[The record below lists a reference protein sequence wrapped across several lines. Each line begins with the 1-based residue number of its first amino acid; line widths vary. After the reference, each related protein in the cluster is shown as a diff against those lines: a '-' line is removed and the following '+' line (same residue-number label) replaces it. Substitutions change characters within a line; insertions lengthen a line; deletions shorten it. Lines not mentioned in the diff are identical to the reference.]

1 MKAMK
6 IAIVQYDIAW
16 NNVEENIRRVE
27 RLINN
32 VEADLFVL
40 PEMWATGF
48 DVHPTPE
55 LAAASRQAE
64 MWMKQT
70 AAERNAAVCGTLI
83 TDVEGVYRNRAFF
96 YTPSGLQSVYD
107 KRHLFSPGGENK
119 AYAAGEQ
126 RVVTEYKGVRILL
139 QICYD
144 LRFPVFSRNRADY
157 DLMINMANWPASRQ
171 SVWDVL
177 SRARAIENQCYV
189 AAVNRVGDDT
199 SCHYTGGSALIDARG
214 QVLDEIKNQS
224 GIIVAQLDFEQQ
236 NTFRKRFPVLNDADD
251 FKLA

>member
-1 MKAMK
+1 MK
-6 IAIVQYDIAW
+6 IAIVQYDIVW

-40 PEMWATGF
+40 PEMWTTGF

-251 FKLA
+251 FNLA

>member
-83 TDVEGVYRNRAFF
+83 TNVEGVYRNRAFF

-251 FKLA
+251 FNLA

>member
-1 MKAMK
+1 MK

-214 QVLDEIKNQS
+214 QILDEIKNQS

-236 NTFRKRFPVLNDADD
+236 NTFCKRFPVLNDADD
-251 FKLA
+251 FNLA

>member
-1 MKAMK
+1 MK

-83 TDVEGVYRNRAFF
+83 TDEEGVYRNRAFF

-251 FKLA
+251 FNLA

>member
-1 MKAMK
+1 MK

-48 DVHPTPE
+48 DVHPTLE

-251 FKLA
+251 FNLA

>member
-1 MKAMK
+1 MK

-27 RLINN
+27 SLINN

-251 FKLA
+251 FNLA

>member
-1 MKAMK
+1 MK

-83 TDVEGVYRNRAFF
+83 TNVEGVYRNRAFF

-251 FKLA
+251 FNLA

>member
-1 MKAMK
+1 MKLK
-6 IAIVQYDIAW
+6 EISYIHS
-16 NNVEENIRRVE
+16 E
-27 RLINN
+27 
-32 VEADLFVL
+32 
-40 PEMWATGF
+40 
-48 DVHPTPE
+48 
-55 LAAASRQAE
+55 
-64 MWMKQT
+64 
-70 AAERNAAVCGTLI
+70 
-83 TDVEGVYRNRAFF
+83 
-96 YTPSGLQSVYD
+96 
-107 KRHLFSPGGENK
+107 

-251 FKLA
+251 FNLA

>member
-1 MKAMK
+1 MK